1 MSRPG
6 PKPHPWRSLV
16 DAALAFAAAETD
28 DEFRRASWRL
38 AKAAVRYRKTP
49 RRSERPASEEGKAA

>member
-1 MSRPG
+1 VSRPG

-49 RRSERPASEEGKAA
+49 RHAGRPSEEGKAA